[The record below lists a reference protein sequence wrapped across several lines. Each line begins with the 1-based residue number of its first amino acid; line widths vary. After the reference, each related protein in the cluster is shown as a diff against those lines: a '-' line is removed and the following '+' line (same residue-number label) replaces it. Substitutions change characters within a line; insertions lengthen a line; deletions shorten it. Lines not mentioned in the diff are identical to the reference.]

1 MVGQVQELR
10 QEKRET
16 PIATW
21 DAKKQVMR
29 ARFVP
34 THYRRDLFKKLQVL
48 KQGTKTVKEYY
59 KEMEIAMIHSTN
71 VKESD
76 EQTMVPQSPHQENCG
91 LLTLQQ
97 LA

>member
-48 KQGTKTVKEYY
+48 KQGTKTIEEYH
-59 KEMEIAMIHSTN
+59 KEMEIAMIHTN
-71 VKESD
+71 VKEFD
-76 EQTMVPQSPHQENCG
+76 EQTMAP
-91 LLTLQQ
+91 
-97 LA
+97 